1 MIMWSRL
8 LTIGMCFFALCWS
21 SGALSQDAKSEKPT
35 AGVIEL
41 PDVVRDQISKL
52 VPKTPPAAPLRTIR
66 GVVESGSSKPRA
78 ERHFERIENGLW
90 GVTLVITVRGAIVR
104 RALTLQGL
112 MQLATVTEIDREYDS
127 AALIPVGKYFVSFS
141 VVKGLRANGSTNTTA
156 VSGDLETLVS
166 PSEGS
171 KFSFDQAWDAQSTTT
186 TTGLFGGTRTSN
198 LSLSLKQSCVVEKEL
213 DASSLHPKLRGKY
226 LPVICE
232 GPLSNGSTRTDQ
244 YAFLRDSNLYVLLS
258 TGTDGRAD
266 KYTISDVEYAK

>member
-1 MIMWSRL
+1 MP
-8 LTIGMCFFALCWS
+8 S
-21 SGALSQDAKSEKPT
+21 SYRIARFSFLILASSLSGGVLGQDVTSGSSATGA
-35 AGVIEL
+35 IEL
-41 PDVVRDQISKL
+41 PVAVRDQISKM
-52 VPKTPPAAPLRTIR
+52 VPKASPAAPLRIIR
-66 GVVESGSSKPRA
+66 GVVESGPSKPRA
-78 ERHFERIENGLW
+78 ERHFERLENGFW
-90 GVTLVITVRGAIVR
+90 GVTLVITVRGAIIR

-112 MQLATVTEIDREYDS
+112 IQLATVTEIDREYDS

-141 VVKGLRANGSTNTTA
+141 VVKGLKTSGSTNTTS

-166 PSEGS
+166 PNEGS

-198 LSLSLKQSCVVEKEL
+198 LSLSLKQNCVVEKQL

-232 GPLSNGSTRTDQ
+232 GPLSNGSTRTDH
-244 YAFLRDSNLYVLLS
+244 YAFLPDSNLYVLLS

-266 KYTISDVEYAK
+266 KYIISDVEYAK